1 MKLNKQHS
9 TIGVYIQ
16 IHFKMFNTKALLCRT
31 KYALKTKYSYFVH
44 VILLMLNIHN
54 PCDKLRLIQIAL
66 NMRMNKKTVN
76 MNNLHVYIMY

>member
-16 IHFKMFNTKALLCRT
+16 VRLDMFNTKALLCKT
-31 KYALKTKYSYFVH
+31 KYALKTKYLYFVH
-44 VILLMLNIHN
+44 VILLILNIYNH
-54 PCDKLRLIQIAL
+54 CDRLRFIELAL
-66 NMRMNKKTVN
+66 YMSMNKKTVN